1 MRTAFRPFLVAAAL
15 ACVAAGPAAAP
26 RPAVP
31 EGIVGKADPCTILRI
46 IDGDTADVRVK
57 GKEERLR
64 LLDMDTEESWPSASK
79 PVTPFGL
86 ETSKWAKS
94 FLAAEEPC
102 WIEYGD
108 EKRDVY
114 DRLLAYLW
122 RKQDG
127 RWQMYN
133 LQAIERGYSPY
144 FTKYGY
150 STHHHDA
157 FVAAEK
163 AAQEAKKGIWDASN
177 EYDLR
182 GKYLGPDG
190 LRAWWDARAEQLVA
204 WNAIAKHRE
213 DIIDMRANF
222 RFAKAQAGKRITAF
236 TAIRQ
241 AGESGAMWVGK
252 CEGRLFEP
260 LEIIA
265 ANGDTG
271 VEEVLRDSIGHFRYF
286 TGVVNVAED
295 GKTLRIAIEKP
306 SDVSIAAPPRPGA
319 APPAASKTKAP
330 AKAPAKSRKS
340 SR

>member
-1 MRTAFRPFLVAAAL
+1 MHLFSRSLLAALSLILVAAAPK
-15 ACVAAGPAAAP
+15 AKEKAPAKPAAEDPAAP
-26 RPAVP
+26 PK
-31 EGIVGKADPCTILRI
+31 GILGKADACTILRVV
-46 IDGDTADVRVK
+46 DGDTADVMVK

-94 FLAAEEPC
+94 FLASEEPC

-127 RWQMYN
+127 KWQMYN
-133 LQAIERGYSPY
+133 LQAIEKGYSPY

-150 STHHHDA
+150 APKHHDA
-157 FVAAEK
+157 FLAAEK
-163 AAQEAKKGIWDASN
+163 RAQEAKKGIWDPSN
-177 EYDLR
+177 EMDLR

-190 LRAWWDARAEQLVA
+190 LRVWWDKRAEQLKA
-204 WNAIAKHRE
+204 WNAISKYRE
-213 DIIDMRANF
+213 DIIDMRENF
-222 RFAKAQAGKRITAF
+222 RFAKAQAGTRIHAF

-241 AGESGAMWVGK
+241 AGQDGSTWVGK

-260 LEIIA
+260 LEIVA
-265 ANGDTG
+265 AGGNSA
-271 VEEVLRDSIGHFRYF
+271 VEEALRGTIGHYRYF
-286 TGVVNVAED
+286 TGVVSLADDN
-295 GKTLRIAIEKP
+295 KTLRITIESP
-306 SDVSIAAPPRPGA
+306 SDVSITAPPKPGA
-319 APPAASKTKAP
+319 KKAQAP
-330 AKAPAKSRKS
+330 R
-340 SR
+340 